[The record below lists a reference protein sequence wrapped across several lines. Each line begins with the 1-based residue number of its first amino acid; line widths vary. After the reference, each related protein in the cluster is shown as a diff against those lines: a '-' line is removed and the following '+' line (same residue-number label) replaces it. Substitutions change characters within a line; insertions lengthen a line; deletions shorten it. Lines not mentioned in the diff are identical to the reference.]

1 MPRVTRWVLRS
12 ALLFLRLFRLSIASL
27 IICAQILLEEF
38 YDQMQPI
45 TAVKPYMVTAGNHE
59 ANCDNGGTSDSRNNI
74 TYGLDICMPGQYNF
88 TGVSESSSLIL
99 Q

>member
-1 MPRVTRWVLRS
+1 
-12 ALLFLRLFRLSIASL
+12 
-27 IICAQILLEEF
+27 
-38 YDQMQPI
+38 MQPI

-88 TGVSESSSLIL
+88 TGVSDSASPQKYLGCICVSLTPNPVH
-99 Q
+99 